1 LAPAVANKVLALA
14 DLVSSGSTICPLALG
29 CFLFPGQPIR
39 SSFVLLFPNRFE
51 LKDEWRLEN
60 LKAFANI
67 SSDIVFGDCA
77 IPSYM
82 LQPEKSEFPS
92 EKLTHLI
99 VCALHI

>member
-1 LAPAVANKVLALA
+1 L
-14 DLVSSGSTICPLALG
+14 
-29 CFLFPGQPIR
+29 
-39 SSFVLLFPNRFE
+39 E

-60 LKAFANI
+60 LKASANI

-82 LQPEKSEFPS
+82 LQPEQSEFPS
-92 EKLTHLI
+92 EKLTHLV

>member
-1 LAPAVANKVLALA
+1 
-14 DLVSSGSTICPLALG
+14 
-29 CFLFPGQPIR
+29 
-39 SSFVLLFPNRFE
+39 

-92 EKLTHLI
+92 EKLTHLV